1 MDNPGNGVWLFTFLL
16 IVFAVIVTTGFI
28 RRDKQAKKFRAMIGA
43 DTVSLPGWTEGETTR
58 LLSSAE
64 QPGFYMMRPRFL
76 SKLETIAYQY
86 LKHAFPQHEVLARV
100 RMIDLLQLA
109 GIEGDEMRIEAFRRI
124 AFLDV
129 SFVICDGDMVIIAI
143 VDLED
148 PAIVTDTDRMRL
160 HKAKQAALKTAGA
173 NYLSFDPL
181 HPPTEEELRHLVLAP
196 QTLIA

>member
-1 MDNPGNGVWLFTFLL
+1 MENSGSGIWLFTFLL
-16 IVFAVIVTTGFI
+16 IVFAVIVIVGFV
-28 RRDKQAKKFRAMIGA
+28 RRDKQAKKFQTLMDA

-64 QPGFYMMRPRFL
+64 QPGFYMLRPRFL
-76 SKLETIAYQY
+76 SKLETIAFQH
-86 LKHAFPQHEVLARV
+86 LKSAFPQHEVLARV
-100 RMIDLLQLA
+100 RIIDLLQLA
-109 GIEGDEMRIEAFRRI
+109 GMESDETRMEAFRRI

-143 VDLED
+143 IDLED
-148 PAIVTDTDRMRL
+148 PALVTDTARMRL

-173 NYLSFDPL
+173 NYLSFNPL